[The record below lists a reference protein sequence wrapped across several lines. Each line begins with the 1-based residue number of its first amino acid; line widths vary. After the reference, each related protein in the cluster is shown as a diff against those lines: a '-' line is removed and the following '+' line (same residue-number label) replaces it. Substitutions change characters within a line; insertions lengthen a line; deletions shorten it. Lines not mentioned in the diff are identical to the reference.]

1 MFFSEFAL
9 RQAVAGT
16 GAASRQADA
25 GAAQPAAAAGERRT
39 RIARNHRAVWGRG
52 GEGGCCLRV
61 DGALHGRRGKQRSRG
76 GGAACAGAAQEA
88 GSASGSGARAACPVG
103 NCDTVCRGVVGR
115 PPEGGERPVG
125 AAGPSCAGAERTGC
139 RVDRAR
145 ARLCTD
151 EPRLSC
157 TSPCRWHAR
166 GDRACLLACMHEC
179 CKCTHTNTHARTHRH
194 THAHTQV
201 IECYPLVQSKRTP
214 FGCMPF
220 PTLFWLVSKRL
231 QVCVYV

>member
-1 MFFSEFAL
+1 MFHYRSNRLEPRLKSRQHHLRARRVAPPPAAL
-9 RQAVAGT
+9 LADDSSGPQCDGPQLINNSKTTRKRRALNNFFFRVCGENWNWKAGAGI

-115 PPEGGERPVG
+115 PPEGGERPVV
-125 AAGPSCAGAERTGC
+125 AAGPSSGAERTGC

-145 ARLCTD
+145 ARLCID

-166 GDRACLLACMHEC
+166 GD
-179 CKCTHTNTHARTHRH
+179 
-194 THAHTQV
+194 
-201 IECYPLVQSKRTP
+201 
-214 FGCMPF
+214 
-220 PTLFWLVSKRL
+220 
-231 QVCVYV
+231 